1 MFKTIKSAMKI
12 LIEGT
17 VLKVFIVIFSVMTI
31 GAVVVFFFEREQNA
45 EQFDTIFQSV
55 WWALVT
61 MTTVGYGD
69 KIPITVGGRLAG
81 AVIMFSGVALVSIF
95 TATISS
101 IYVARKIRE
110 DKGLEQ
116 IDIENHIVLCGW
128 YDHSES
134 LLESLMK
141 LNDSKELNIVL
152 VNELPEDEVNN
163 VLFKYKGVNIKY
175 VRGDFTSEAV
185 LELANVKQAH
195 SVLIVPDSST
205 LSTSDP
211 DERTVLATLTL
222 KAMNPTI
229 KVYAHV
235 VNPATKGHL
244 RRANVDEI
252 VLQDEFT
259 GFLLA
264 SHVANPGIP
273 QTFNELLDYNVR
285 MNLQRFEIPEN
296 KVGVTF
302 GELSEYFNNS
312 GNGILI
318 GITSEREAVQ
328 ISDILSADASSLDTF
343 IARKFEESG
352 IDIEREKGHRVEI
365 NPPRTLTIEKNDV
378 ALLIGVKQD

>member
-1 MFKTIKSAMKI
+1 MFKTIKSAMNI
-12 LIEGT
+12 LIEGV
-17 VLKVFIVIFSVMTI
+17 VLKVFIVIFSVMTA
-31 GAVVVFFFEREQNA
+31 GAVVVFFFEREQNPDH
-45 EQFDTIFQSV
+45 FDTIFQSV

-285 MNLQRFEIPEN
+285 MNLQRFEIPES
-296 KVGVTF
+296 KVGTTF

>member
-12 LIEGT
+12 LIEGV
-17 VLKVFIVIFSVMTI
+17 VLKVFIVIFSVMTA
-31 GAVVVFFFEREQNA
+31 GAVVVFFFEREQNK
-45 EQFDTIFQSV
+45 EHFDTIFQSV

-69 KIPITVGGRLAG
+69 KVPITVGGRLAG

-116 IDIENHIVLCGW
+116 INIENHIVLCGW

-163 VLFKYKGVNIKY
+163 VLLKYKGVNIKY

-222 KAMNPTI
+222 KGMNPALR
-229 KVYAHV
+229 VYAHV

-285 MNLQRFEIPEN
+285 MNLQRFKIPEN
-296 KVGVTF
+296 KVGATF

-328 ISDILSADASSLDTF
+328 ISDILSADPSSLDTF

-365 NPPRTLTIEKNDV
+365 NPPRTLMIEKHDV

>member
-1 MFKTIKSAMKI
+1 MLKI
-12 LIEGT
+12 
-17 VLKVFIVIFSVMTI
+17 FIVIFSVMTI
-31 GAVVVFFFEREQNA
+31 GATIVYFFERDQNA
-45 EQFDTIFQSV
+45 AHFETIYQAV

-69 KIPITVGGRLAG
+69 KIPITLGGRLAG

-110 DKGLEQ
+110 DKGLEKVNL
-116 IDIENHIVLCGW
+116 ENHLVLCGW

-134 LLESLMK
+134 LLESLIM
-141 LNDSKELNIVL
+141 LNDKKEIDIVL
-152 VNELPEDEVNN
+152 VNELSEDEINN
-163 VLFKYKGVNIKY
+163 VIFKYKGVNMKF
-175 VRGDFTSEAV
+175 VRGDFTSEPV
-185 LELANVKQAH
+185 LDLANVREAQ

-205 LSTSDP
+205 VSASEP

-222 KAMNPTI
+222 KAMNPSI
-229 KVYAHV
+229 RVFAHII
-235 VNPATKGHL
+235 NPSTKGHL
-244 RRANVDEI
+244 RRANVDDI

-285 MNLQRFEIPEN
+285 MNLQRLEIPDN
-296 KVGVTF
+296 KVGTTF
-302 GELSEYFNNS
+302 GELSEYFNES
-312 GNGILI
+312 GEGILI
-318 GITSEREAVQ
+318 GITSESEPVQ

-352 IDIEREKGHRVEI
+352 INIEKEKGHRIEI
-365 NPPRTLTIEKNDV
+365 NPPNTLTIKKNDV

>member
-1 MFKTIKSAMKI
+1 MFKTIKSGVKI

-17 VLKVFIVIFSVMTI
+17 VLKVLIVIFSVMTI
-31 GAVVVFFFEREQNA
+31 GAVVVFFFEREQNE
-45 EQFDTIFQSV
+45 EQFDTIFQAV

-110 DKGLEQ
+110 GKGLEQ
-116 IDIENHIVLCGW
+116 INFENHIVLCGW
-128 YDHSES
+128 YEHSES

-141 LNDSKELNIVL
+141 LSDLKELNIVL
-152 VNELPEDEVNN
+152 VNELAEDEINN
-163 VLFKYKGVNIKY
+163 ITFKYKGVNIKY
-175 VRGDFTSEAV
+175 VRGDFTSEQV
-185 LELANVKQAH
+185 LDLANIRKAR

-205 LSTSDP
+205 LSTSEP

-222 KAMNPTI
+222 KAMNPSI

-235 VNPATKGHL
+235 MNLSTKGHL

-285 MNLQRFEIPEN
+285 MNLQRFEIPDS
-296 KVGVTF
+296 KVGATF
-302 GELSEYFNNS
+302 GELSEYFNES

-318 GITSEREAVQ
+318 GITSEREGVQ

-352 IDIEREKGHRVEI
+352 IDIEKEKGHRVEI
-365 NPPRTLTIEKNDV
+365 NPPRTLMIDKNDV

>member
-1 MFKTIKSAMKI
+1 MFKTIKSGVKI

-17 VLKVFIVIFSVMTI
+17 VLKVLIVIFSVMTI
-31 GAVVVFFFEREQNA
+31 GAVVVFFFEREQNPDH
-45 EQFDTIFQSV
+45 FDTIFQSV

-69 KIPITVGGRLAG
+69 KIPITVGGRLVG

-116 IDIENHIVLCGW
+116 INFENHIVLCGW

-141 LNDSKELNIVL
+141 LNESKELNIVL

-296 KVGVTF
+296 KVGTTF

-328 ISDILSADASSLDTF
+328 ISDILSADPSSLDTF

-365 NPPRTLTIEKNDV
+365 NPPRTLMIEKHDV

>member
-1 MFKTIKSAMKI
+1 MFKTIKSAMNI
-12 LIEGT
+12 LIEGV
-17 VLKVFIVIFSVMTI
+17 VLKVFIVIFSVMTA
-31 GAVVVFFFEREQNA
+31 GAVVVFFFEREQNPDH
-45 EQFDTIFQSV
+45 FDTIFQSV

-69 KIPITVGGRLAG
+69 KVPITVGGRLAG

-116 IDIENHIVLCGW
+116 INFENHIVLCGW

-141 LNDSKELNIVL
+141 LNESKELNIVL

-185 LELANVKQAH
+185 LELANIKKAH

-205 LSTSDP
+205 QSTSEP

-222 KAMNPTI
+222 KAMNPSI

-296 KVGVTF
+296 KVGATF

-352 IDIEREKGHRVEI
+352 IDIEREKGHRIEI
-365 NPPRTLTIEKNDV
+365 NPPRTLMIEKHDV

>member
-1 MFKTIKSAMKI
+1 MFKTIKSAIKI
-12 LIEGT
+12 LIEGM
-17 VLKVFIVIFSVMTI
+17 VLKVLIVIFSVMTV
-31 GAVVVFFFEREQNA
+31 GATVVYFFEREQNA
-45 EQFDTIFQSV
+45 EHFETIYQAV

-81 AVIMFSGVALVSIF
+81 AVIMFSGVALVAIF

-101 IYVARKIRE
+101 IYVAKKIRE
-110 DKGLEQ
+110 DKGLEKVNL
-116 IDIENHIVLCGW
+116 ENHLVLCGW

-134 LLESLMK
+134 LLESLLK
-141 LNDSKELNIVL
+141 LSDKKELNIVL
-152 VNELPEDEVNN
+152 VNELAEDEINN
-163 VLFKYKGVNIKY
+163 IIFKYKDANIKY
-175 VRGDFTSEAV
+175 VRGDFTSELV
-185 LELANVKQAH
+185 LDHANVMEAQ

-205 LSTSDP
+205 LSTSEP

-222 KAMNPTI
+222 KAMNPSI
-229 KVYAHV
+229 RVYAHI
-235 VNPATKGHL
+235 VNPSTKGHL
-244 RRANVDEI
+244 RRANVDDI

-264 SHVANPGIP
+264 SHVVNPGIP

-285 MNLQRFEIPEN
+285 MNLQRFEIPDN
-296 KVGVTF
+296 KVGTTF
-302 GELSEYFNNS
+302 GELSEYFNES
-312 GNGILI
+312 GDGILI
-318 GITSEREAVQ
+318 GITSIKEPVH

-352 IDIEREKGHRVEI
+352 LNIEKEKGHRVEI
-365 NPPRTLTIEKNDV
+365 NPPKTLTIEKSDV

>member
-1 MFKTIKSAMKI
+1 MFKTMKSAMNI
-12 LIEGT
+12 LIDGV
-17 VLKVFIVIFSVMTI
+17 VLKVFIVIFSVMTA
-31 GAVVVFFFEREQNA
+31 GAVVVFFFEREQNPDH
-45 EQFDTIFQSV
+45 FDTIFQSV

-69 KIPITVGGRLAG
+69 KVPITIGGRLAG

-116 IDIENHIVLCGW
+116 INIENHIVLCGW

-134 LLESLMK
+134 LLESLIK

-185 LELANVKQAH
+185 LELANVKKAH
-195 SVLIVPDSST
+195 SVLIVPDTST
-205 LSTSDP
+205 LSTSEP

-296 KVGVTF
+296 KVGATF
-302 GELSEYFNNS
+302 GELSEYYNNS

-365 NPPRTLTIEKNDV
+365 NPPRTLMIEKHDV

>member
-1 MFKTIKSAMKI
+1 MFKTIKSAMNI
-12 LIEGT
+12 LIEGV
-17 VLKVFIVIFSVMTI
+17 VLKVFIVIFSVMTA
-31 GAVVVFFFEREQNA
+31 GAVVVFFFERDQNK
-45 EQFDTIFQSV
+45 EHFDTIFQSV

-69 KIPITVGGRLAG
+69 KVPITVGGRLAG

-116 IDIENHIVLCGW
+116 INFENHIVLCGW

-141 LNDSKELNIVL
+141 LNESKELNIVL

-185 LELANVKQAH
+185 LELANIKKAH

-205 LSTSDP
+205 QSTSEP

-222 KAMNPTI
+222 KAMNPSI

-296 KVGVTF
+296 KVGATF

-352 IDIEREKGHRVEI
+352 IDIEREKGHRIEI
-365 NPPRTLTIEKNDV
+365 NPPRTLMIEKHDV

>member
-1 MFKTIKSAMKI
+1 MFKTIKSAMNI
-12 LIEGT
+12 LIEGV
-17 VLKVFIVIFSVMTI
+17 VLKVFIVIFSVMTA
-31 GAVVVFFFEREQNA
+31 GAVVVFFFEREQNK
-45 EQFDTIFQSV
+45 EHFDTIFQSV

-69 KIPITVGGRLAG
+69 KVPITVGGRLAG

-116 IDIENHIVLCGW
+116 INIENHIVLCGW

-134 LLESLMK
+134 VLESLMK

-185 LELANVKQAH
+185 LELANVKKAH

-273 QTFNELLDYNVR
+273 QTFNELLDYNIR
-285 MNLQRFEIPEN
+285 MNLQRFKIPDS
-296 KVGVTF
+296 KVGTTF

-352 IDIEREKGHRVEI
+352 IDIEGEKGHRVEI
-365 NPPRTLTIEKNDV
+365 NPPRTLMIEKHDV

>member
-1 MFKTIKSAMKI
+1 MFKTIKSGINI
-12 LIEGT
+12 LIEGM
-17 VLKVFIVIFSVMTI
+17 VLKVLVVIFMVMTI

-45 EQFDTIFQSV
+45 EHFDTIFQAA

-69 KIPITVGGRLAG
+69 KIPMTIGGRLIG

-116 IDIENHIVLCGW
+116 IDFENHIVLCGW

-141 LNDSKELNIVL
+141 LSDEKVLNIVL
-152 VNELPEDEVNN
+152 VNELAEDEINTI
-163 VLFKYKGVNIKY
+163 LSKYKGVEIKY
-175 VRGDFTSEAV
+175 VRGDFTSEPV
-185 LELANVKQAH
+185 LELANVRKAQ

-205 LSTSDP
+205 LSTSEP

-222 KAMNPTI
+222 KAMNPQI
-229 KVYAHV
+229 RVYAHV
-235 VNPATKGHL
+235 VNPATKAHL

-264 SHVANPGIP
+264 SHIANPGIP

-285 MNLQRFEIPEN
+285 MNLQRFEIPSD
-296 KVGVTF
+296 KIGTTF
-302 GELSEYFNNS
+302 GDLSDYFNES
-312 GNGILI
+312 GEGILI
-318 GITSEREAVQ
+318 GITSERAAVQ
-328 ISDILSADASSLDTF
+328 ISDILSADASSLDKF

-352 IDIEREKGHRVEI
+352 INIEDEKGHRVEI

-378 ALLIGVKQD
+378 ALIIGVKQD

>member
-1 MFKTIKSAMKI
+1 MFKTIKSAMNI
-12 LIEGT
+12 LIEGV
-17 VLKVFIVIFSVMTI
+17 VLKVFIVIFSVMTA
-31 GAVVVFFFEREQNA
+31 GAVVVFFFEREQNPDH
-45 EQFDTIFQSV
+45 FDTIFQSV

-69 KIPITVGGRLAG
+69 KIPITVGGRLVG

-116 IDIENHIVLCGW
+116 INFENHIVLCGW

-141 LNDSKELNIVL
+141 LNESKELNIVL

-185 LELANVKQAH
+185 LELANVKEAH

-205 LSTSDP
+205 LSTSEP

-296 KVGVTF
+296 KVGTTF